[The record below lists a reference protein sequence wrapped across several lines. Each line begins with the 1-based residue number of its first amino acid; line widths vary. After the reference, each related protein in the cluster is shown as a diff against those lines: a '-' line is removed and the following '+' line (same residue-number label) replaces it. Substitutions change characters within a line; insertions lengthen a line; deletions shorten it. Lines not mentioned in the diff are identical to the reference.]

1 MGFIE
6 NAIKNIKNMIVPEHE
21 MYRILKHREY
31 KDPHPSQF
39 PKDWP
44 FANPPP
50 NYKQYVVRS
59 DPKLHIFERWMAK
72 RGLKDPWLR

>member
-1 MGFIE
+1 MWQT
-6 NAIKNIKNMIVPEHE
+6 IKKIIVPEHE

-31 KDPHPSQF
+31 KDPHPSQM

-44 FANPPP
+44 FQNKPP
-50 NYKQYVVRS
+50 NWKDYKVRHFHE
-59 DPKLHIFERWMAK
+59 LHIYERWLAK